1 MIKETAKVKNYPDL
15 VRDTKTKAI
24 VNIDTASFETYH
36 NERQFRK
43 EIKLK
48 ASDVEQ
54 DINILKSELSDIKK
68 LLITLIDKTK

>member
-24 VNIDTASFETYH
+24 VSVDTVAFQTYH
-36 NERQFRK
+36 KERQFRK

-48 ASDVEQ
+48 TSDVEQ